1 MNDDR
6 LREIQTMLA
15 EARRRLCP
23 PEQDGA
29 ENERLD
35 ELAHAYVESQVPMRD
50 IMVGVSPAWYGWAL
64 RAAWLAGYRVA
75 QADQAK
81 QQEGPCS

>member
-1 MNDDR
+1 MTHKQDDV
-6 LREIQTMLA
+6 A
-15 EARRRLCP
+15 
-23 PEQDGA
+23 
-29 ENERLD
+29 ERLNA
-35 ELAHAYVESQVPMRD
+35 LSHAYVETQVPMAD
-50 IMVGVSPAWYGWAL
+50 LHIVGPAWYGWAL